1 MSDPHPQAQPQRAA
15 DIARLNLTRLR
26 IEDGVSLDA
35 VFRCLTEV
43 SAATLNVERVGVW
56 MLMDEGRL
64 LRCVDLF
71 ERSKATH
78 SAGITLPLRDFPEY
92 LAALDQR
99 KTIPA
104 ESALEDPRTRGL
116 AGMYLAPL
124 GVSSLLDAGIF
135 LGGRVVGVICHEHVG
150 AAREW
155 STEERDFAGSMADIV
170 ALKIRAAELEDA
182 KIALRT
188 HASQL
193 AESRRLDS
201 IAEMAGGVA
210 HDFGNILAV
219 ILTSIELIQRNP
231 SSPDLADYLEN
242 MKEACI
248 QGNALNKDLM
258 ALTRP
263 EPHSSRVIRPAEV
276 VTAQLA
282 LLQTAAGDRHP
293 VDLKVHFANGR
304 VLIAPD
310 QLERV
315 VLNLV
320 INARDATPQG
330 GAIKL
335 TLSAAEEADDS
346 GKRGRYFLIA
356 VSDQGTGIAPEVL
369 PRIFDPF
376 YTTKPPGQGT
386 GLGLAV
392 VNRVVSF
399 AGGFI
404 RIDTDVGKGTTFRVH
419 LPLVSSQG

>member
-1 MSDPHPQAQPQRAA
+1 MSDPNTPALPQRAA

-35 VFRCLTEV
+35 VFRCLTETC
-43 SAATLNVERVGVW
+43 AATLNVERVGVW
-56 MLMDEGRL
+56 MLMDQRRL

-78 SAGITLPLRDFPEY
+78 SAGITLPLHDFPEY
-92 LAALDQR
+92 LAALEQR

-104 ESALEDPRTRGL
+104 EVAVDDPRTRAL
-116 AGMYLAPL
+116 AGMYLEPL
-124 GVSSLLDAGIF
+124 GVSSLLDASIF
-135 LGGRVVGVICHEHVG
+135 VGGRVVGVVCHEHVG
-150 AAREW
+150 PAREW

-182 KIALRT
+182 KVALRT
-188 HASQL
+188 QASQL

-210 HDFGNILAV
+210 HDFGNMLTVILAG
-219 ILTSIELIQRNP
+219 IELIQRNP
-231 SSPDLADYLEN
+231 SSPRLADYVGN
-242 MKEACI
+242 MKEACMR
-248 QGNALNKDLM
+248 GHALTQDLM

-263 EPHSSRVIRPAEV
+263 GPHSSRVIRPADV

-282 LLQTAAGDRHP
+282 MLRATAGDRHP
-293 VDLKVHFANGR
+293 VDLNVRFAEGR
-304 VLIAPD
+304 VLIAPN

-315 VLNLV
+315 ILNLV
-320 INARDATPQG
+320 INARDAMPDG
-330 GAIKL
+330 GAINV
-335 TLSAAEEADDS
+335 TLSAVEEVDDW
-346 GKRGRYFLIA
+346 GKQGRYFMVG
-356 VSDQGTGIAPEVL
+356 VSDQGTGIAPDVL

-392 VNRVVSF
+392 VNRIVSF

-404 RIDTDVGKGTTFRVH
+404 RIETDAGKGTTFRVH
-419 LPLVSSQG
+419 LPLVSSHG